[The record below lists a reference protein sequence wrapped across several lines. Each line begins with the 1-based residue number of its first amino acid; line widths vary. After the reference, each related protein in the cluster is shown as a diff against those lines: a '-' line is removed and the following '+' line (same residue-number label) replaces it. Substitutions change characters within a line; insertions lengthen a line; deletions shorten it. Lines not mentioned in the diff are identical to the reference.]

1 MPAQTQYP
9 IAELLDAVRRAGDA
23 IMEIYRAGFE
33 VRRKADA
40 SPVTEADLAAHGLL
54 AEALQGLMPS
64 IPLVSEEAPLPPYS
78 ERRRWHRFW
87 LIDPLDGT
95 KEFIARNGEFTVNIA
110 LIEDGQPRLGLV
122 GVPAQGRIYLGEVA
136 ARRAELHEHGAA
148 RRIRARAMQ
157 EGRPITLIASRSH
170 GGRRLQ
176 RYLETLAAV
185 FPETRQ
191 LALGSSLKLCALAE
205 GGADLYPR
213 LGPTCEWD
221 IAAGHAVLAA
231 AGGALWPADGAAALA
246 YNKPDL
252 ANPEFIAAA
261 DGGFPWRDKLPP
273 LPSG

>member
-1 MPAQTQYP
+1 MPAQAQYP

-23 IMEIYRAGFE
+23 VMEIRRTGFE
-33 VRRKADA
+33 VRRKPDA
-40 SPVTEADLAAHGLL
+40 SPVTAADLAAHGLL
-54 AEALQGLMPS
+54 AEALRGLTPD
-64 IPLVSEEAPLPPYS
+64 IPLVSEEASLPPYS
-78 ERRRWHRFW
+78 ERRFWRRFW

-95 KEFIARNGEFTVNIA
+95 KEFVAGNGEFTVNIA
-110 LIEDGQPRLGLV
+110 LIEQGQPKLGLV
-122 GVPAQGRIYLGEVA
+122 GVPAQGKVYLGEVA
-136 ARRAELHEHGAA
+136 SRRAELHDGGRV
-148 RRIRARAMQ
+148 RRIRARTMQ

-170 GGRRLQ
+170 GGRRLR
-176 RYLETLAAV
+176 RYLDALAAA
-185 FPETRQ
+185 FPDARQ

-231 AGGALWPADGAAALA
+231 AGGALWPANGAAAFA

-261 DGGFPWRDKLPP
+261 DGRFPWRERLPP
-273 LPSG
+273 LPTD